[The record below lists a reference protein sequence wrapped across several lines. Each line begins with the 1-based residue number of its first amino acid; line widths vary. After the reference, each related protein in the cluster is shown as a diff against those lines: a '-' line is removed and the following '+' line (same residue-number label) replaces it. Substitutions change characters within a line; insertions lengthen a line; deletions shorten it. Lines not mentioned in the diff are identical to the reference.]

1 MRERMTPACLEDLS
15 RHLRHLIPPS
25 PFHMHAGEKEPQGTM
40 KRRRKSSSPSSGSS
54 TKFRQKSFPILM
66 GDALKPATL
75 LRMPEEDMPLP
86 PHDVPIFFYK
96 EEVIIRDDEGSDSE
110 GMKAVGRGLVKP
122 GQARKRRFRPRPT
135 FRWVLEAL
143 DIKLHGNTNKIQA
156 KDGSAY
162 FILRVDEST
171 RETRLVP
178 LVETVM
184 LRQTAPDDRGD
195 EERSQSRRR
204 AAEEYIE
211 HGNRFEQ
218 RAEAWAKR
226 YGRRL
231 VDVLGVEEEE
241 GEEEGHGGARARRM
255 GRGGRRAWQR
265 THRVD
270 EDVEAGEMDHNP
282 STKVGTSYQ
291 DVFALMEGEE
301 GAGGGRRRGEREA
314 LAVAFETVDT
324 GEVPD
329 AAEEGFG
336 APEYGDEYCQPEHL
350 VAAREAE
357 EEEGAELLEE
367 EESSF
372 EGGRSS
378 ESEEEA
384 WMKGGRRG
392 QGGESKR
399 WVSRGQGTADFEK
412 EFADVMERGPGEEEE
427 EDEEEDEDEDE
438 EEEEEREEEKE
449 GCEWEGKRDAAMAED
464 RESEKEYLGD
474 DDDSR
479 SGEDVEERGRRRK

>member
-184 LRQTAPDDRGD
+184 LRQTAPDDRGMRNAPSRGD
-195 EERSQSRRR
+195 GQPRSTSSM
-204 AAEEYIE
+204 
-211 HGNRFEQ
+211 GT
-218 RAEAWAKR
+218 
-226 YGRRL
+226 
-231 VDVLGVEEEE
+231 VSSS
-241 GEEEGHGGARARRM
+241 ARRHGPNGM
-255 GRGGRRAWQR
+255 GGDWWMCWVWRRKR
-265 THRVD
+265 
-270 EDVEAGEMDHNP
+270 
-282 STKVGTSYQ
+282 
-291 DVFALMEGEE
+291 
-301 GAGGGRRRGEREA
+301 GRRRGM
-314 LAVAFETVDT
+314 
-324 GEVPD
+324 
-329 AAEEGFG
+329 EG
-336 APEYGDEYCQPEHL
+336 
-350 VAAREAE
+350 
-357 EEEGAELLEE
+357 
-367 EESSF
+367 
-372 EGGRSS
+372 
-378 ESEEEA
+378 
-384 WMKGGRRG
+384 
-392 QGGESKR
+392 
-399 WVSRGQGTADFEK
+399 
-412 EFADVMERGPGEEEE
+412 RGPG
-427 EDEEEDEDEDE
+427 
-438 EEEEEREEEKE
+438 
-449 GCEWEGKRDAAMAED
+449 GW
-464 RESEKEYLGD
+464 
-474 DDDSR
+474 
-479 SGEDVEERGRRRK
+479 GEVGGEPGNGRTGWMRT